1 MQRKTETEII
11 VMTGEIHHG
20 GGTSSTSQAPGQS
33 LLQLQS
39 SQGRG
44 GDGDGG
50 GGKLST
56 RGSVP

>member
-1 MQRKTETEII
+1 MKKESERTKI
-11 VMTGEIHHG
+11 MLH
-20 GGTSSTSQAPGQS
+20 SQPH
-33 LLQLQS
+33 